1 MTEDVAVDVNG
12 DLVASGELA
21 ITDADAGEAFF
32 NAATVSGA
40 HGSLTI
46 DADGAWTYE
55 VDNDLPA
62 VQDLG
67 DGETLT
73 DTVTVTSVDG
83 TEQSIAITINGAD
96 GPSGPPIGS
105 AEQSFLDALDY
116 PTLEAGFESD
126 LNILNRDVY
135 LEIQTLLNATD
146 PSTWQESSFEIDGV
160 VGRRI
165 DFDIGFIWSAGSK
178 PISRDNVADGFFNVT
193 HQRAELTSDS
203 GVFQSGDFLDLVGPV
218 TLDAGGTH
226 GTFTQIKAK
235 IGDQL
240 LSVNGS
246 VPVDGFADISG
257 NINSIIRIDGS
268 TTFTFEGSAQLTAT
282 DPGQTG
288 AHTWDLV
295 NAQGT
300 LDYATPEFSGELQL
314 LPDGTFT
321 VIDAPGVIDPAPVPD
336 TPDAVISGE
345 LSGSVTEDVA
355 VDANGDLVASGQ
367 LAITDDD
374 AGEAFF
380 LSLIHI

>member
-1 MTEDVAVDVNG
+1 M
-12 DLVASGELA
+12 
-21 ITDADAGEAFF
+21 
-32 NAATVSGA
+32 
-40 HGSLTI
+40 
-46 DADGAWTYE
+46 
-55 VDNDLPA
+55 
-62 VQDLG
+62 
-67 DGETLT
+67 
-73 DTVTVTSVDG
+73 
-83 TEQSIAITINGAD
+83 
-96 GPSGPPIGS
+96 
-105 AEQSFLDALDY
+105 DALDY

-226 GTFTQIKAK
+226 GTFTQINAK
-235 IGDQL
+235 IGDGSL
-240 LSVNGS
+240 TVNGS

-321 VIDAPGVIDPAPVPD
+321 VIDDPGVIDPAPVPD

-355 VDANGDLVASGQ
+355 VDVNGDLVASGQ

-380 LSLIHI
+380 NAATVPGAHGSLTIDADGAWTYEVDNDLPEVQGLAQGQFLTDTVLVMMS